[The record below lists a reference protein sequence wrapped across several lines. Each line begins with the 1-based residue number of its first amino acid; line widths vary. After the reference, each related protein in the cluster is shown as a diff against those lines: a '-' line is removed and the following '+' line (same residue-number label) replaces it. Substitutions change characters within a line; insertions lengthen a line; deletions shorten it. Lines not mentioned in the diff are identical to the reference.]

1 MGEIAPARTPETQL
15 FRDVFH
21 ASPIGIAVENMEGE
35 PLFVNP
41 AFCLFLG
48 FSEEELRHKHCVDFS
63 PPEDAAK
70 DWALFQQLRAG
81 AINHYQLE
89 KRYFR
94 RDGSLVWGSLS
105 ISLLNGGAAPLVIAM
120 VEDITEKKTAE
131 EHRFRHAAIVES
143 SDDAIISEDL
153 HARITGWNA
162 GAERIF
168 GYTEAEVLG
177 QPITILIPPELRDE
191 ERKFLEKV
199 RGGGRV
205 EHYETTR
212 LTKTSTEVA
221 VSLTMGPIRDSNG
234 EMVGFTKIANDITQ
248 RRKAERDLR
257 ESEEKFR
264 SLFRDAGVGMVIVSL
279 EGRFLAANRT
289 FCDYLGYAEEE
300 LRERTVE
307 SITLA
312 EDWPAFSR
320 KLNETLV
327 DGKNFRWF
335 EKRCLHKSGRIVY
348 TESSASL
355 IRGTDGTP
363 QYFVGEVL
371 DVTSRKEAEAALLEM
386 AGKLIEAQEQ
396 ERARIG
402 RELHDDITQRIAL
415 VAIELEQL
423 KRDAPEADVAF
434 HQHIHHLREQ
444 LLDTS
449 KDIQSLSHRLH
460 SSKLEYLG
468 LDMAA
473 SSFCR
478 ELSKQHKVEIDFSH
492 DGVSRSVPQEVSLCV
507 YRVLQEALQ
516 NGVKHSGVRHFD
528 VKLHGTS
535 EEIQLTV
542 SDSGIG
548 FDPQE
553 TINPRGL
560 GLISMRER
568 VRLLNGKITVQS
580 KPRDGTTI
588 HVSVPFTPAIRR
600 RKTACSA

>member
-1 MGEIAPARTPETQL
+1 MGEIAPTGTPETQL
-15 FRDVFH
+15 FRDVFN
-21 ASPIGIAVENMEGE
+21 ASPIGIVVENMEGE

-63 PPEDAAK
+63 PPEDASK

-105 ISLLNGGAAPLVIAM
+105 ISLLNGRDAPLVIAM

-143 SDDAIISEDL
+143 SDDAIISKDL
-153 HARITGWNA
+153 NATITGWNA

-168 GYTEAEVLG
+168 GYREAEVLG
-177 QPITILIPPELRDE
+177 QPISILIPPELRE
-191 ERKFLEKV
+191 EESKILEKV

-212 LTKTSTEVA
+212 LTKMATEVA
-221 VSLTMGPIRDSNG
+221 VSLTIGPIRDSNG
-234 EMVGFTKIANDITQ
+234 EMVGFTKIAHDITQ
-248 RRKAERDLR
+248 RRNAERALR

-264 SLFRDAGVGMVIVSL
+264 SVFRDAGVGMVIVSL
-279 EGRFLAANRT
+279 QGRFLGANKT
-289 FCDYLGYAEEE
+289 FCDYLGYTEEE
-300 LRERTVE
+300 LQEKTVE

-312 EDWPAFSR
+312 EDWPAISR

-327 DGKNFRWF
+327 DGKNFQWF

-355 IRGTDGTP
+355 IRGTDGAP

-371 DVTSRKEAEAALLEM
+371 DVTSRKESEAALLEM

-423 KRDAPEADVAF
+423 KRIAPAADVAF
-434 HQHIHHLREQ
+434 HKQVHHLRKQ

-468 LDMAA
+468 LDAA
-473 SSFCR
+473 AGSFCR
-478 ELSKQHKVEIDFSH
+478 ELSKKHKVEIDFSH
-492 DGVSRSVPQEVSLCV
+492 DGISRSVPQEVSLCV

-535 EEIQLTV
+535 GEIQLTV

-553 TINPRGL
+553 TMNPRGL
-560 GLISMRER
+560 GLVSMRER

-588 HVSVPFTPAIRR
+588 HVSVPFTPAIADQ
-600 RKTACSA
+600 KTACSA